1 MSIKKGVILIWMAVV
16 LTACYPISNVEK
28 NLVPPLEGVHSEVLR
43 QLIEDKYPEF
53 VYHTPTKKTEDDP
66 LIEVEDFY
74 MGVNLSYVL
83 IHEQDQGPMHLLL
96 VQGDDKPVILFD
108 VACFTKEIQR
118 IEWADVSGDTGK
130 ELMVSYIS
138 EGKSNG
144 LFEVYTF
151 GDTAEKIYTGSFN
164 HWVYGTLESGK
175 TPYLYAVVETLT
187 QEGIRLYDLEEK
199 DPQKQ
204 FETRDSVHLDLN
216 YGATDLQIGQVNE
229 FQRGVFVDGGVG
241 AHSSVTDIVMRSE
254 GKLKSATQNP
264 EGINETTFKPYY
276 AAAKDIDSDGIIE
289 VPFMSPAIGDENLA
303 MYETS
308 WVYSWKALT
317 KDGVWHTKAT
327 TLDTY
332 GLGSFQFPEDWLPY
346 LGVETVY
353 QSDNSTDTTLLYDN
367 GEIRE
372 PMITFY
378 LIPAERFDEKLY
390 PEAIII
396 EKKPLY
402 IILFTLHKGNQNR
415 MMQLT
420 PEEISKSFKPE
431 PWLNE

>member
-1 MSIKKGVILIWMAVV
+1 MTMKKGIILIWMSVV

-28 NLVPPLEGVHSEVLR
+28 NLVPPLAGVQSEVLR
-43 QLIEDKYPEF
+43 NLIEGKYPEF
-53 VYHTPTKKTEDDP
+53 VYHTSTKNSEEDP
-66 LIEVEDFY
+66 SVEVENFFKGKD
-74 MGVNLSYVL
+74 LSYVL
-83 IHEQDQGPMHLLL
+83 IHEEDQGPMHLLL
-96 VQGDDKPVILFD
+96 IRGDEKPTILYD

-118 IEWADVSGDTGK
+118 IEWADVSGDIGK

-138 EGKSNG
+138 EGKSDG

-151 GDTAEKIYTGSFN
+151 SETAEKIYTGSFN
-164 HWVYGTLESGK
+164 HWIYGSLESGK
-175 TPYLYAVVETLT
+175 KPYLYAVVETLT
-187 QEGIRLYDLEEK
+187 QEGIRLYTLEEK
-199 DPQKQ
+199 DPQEH
-204 FETRDSVHLDLN
+204 FETRASVHLDLN

-229 FQRGVFVDGGVG
+229 AQRGIFVDGSVG
-241 AHSSVTDIVMRSE
+241 AHSAVTDIVIRSE
-254 GKLKSATQNP
+254 GKLKSVTQNSD
-264 EGINETTFKPYY
+264 GINEITFKPYY
-276 AAAKDIDSDGIIE
+276 AAAKDIDLDGIIE
-289 VPFMSPAIGDENLA
+289 VPFMSAAIGDEDLA

-308 WVYSWKALT
+308 WVYSWKELT
-317 KDGVWHTKAT
+317 KGGVWQTKKT

-332 GLGSFQFPEDWLPY
+332 GLGSFEFPEDWLPY

-353 QSDNSTDTTLLYDN
+353 QADNSTDTTLLYDN
-367 GEIRE
+367 GEMRE

-378 LIPAERFDEKLY
+378 LIPAEKFDESLY
-390 PEAIII
+390 PEAVII

-402 IILFTLHKGNQNR
+402 VILFTLHKGNQNK